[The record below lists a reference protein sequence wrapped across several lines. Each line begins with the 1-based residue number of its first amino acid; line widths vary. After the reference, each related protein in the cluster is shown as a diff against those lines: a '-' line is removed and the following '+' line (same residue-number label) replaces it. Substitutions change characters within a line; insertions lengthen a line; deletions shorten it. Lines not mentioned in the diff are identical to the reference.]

1 MILNDNIPQIK
12 VMGFKSE
19 IKDVPTTLK
28 LINELNAN
36 DSDFTVQLLDA
47 RGIAGEKHILN
58 ATIHAINAFKR
69 KNNIA
74 KDLGMEICL
83 RASAQRQIARAIEI
97 LGLKVGPMDI
107 CAVLVGCNSDES
119 DESNECGSF
128 TDIGQSI
135 ENKLNGM
142 FIRDDSVLEAN
153 EQILKKIYNIENEEM
168 EVLGSATYT
177 LIERT
182 TILILSA

>member
-12 VMGFKSE
+12 IIGFKSE
-19 IKDVPTTLK
+19 IKDVAITLK
-28 LINELNAN
+28 LINELNDN
-36 DSDFTVQLLDA
+36 DSNFTVQLLDA
-47 RGIAGEKHILN
+47 RGIASEKHILN

-83 RASAQRQIARAIEI
+83 RASAQRQISRAIEI
-97 LGLKVGPMDI
+97 LGLKEGPMDI
-107 CAVLVGCNSDES
+107 CAVLVGCNSDER
-119 DESNECGSF
+119 GSSM
-128 TDIGQSI
+128 DIAQSI
-135 ENKLNGM
+135 ENKLNEM
-142 FIRDDSVLEAN
+142 FTRDDSVLEAN

-168 EVLGSATYT
+168 EVLGSVTYT

-182 TILILSA
+182 TILILDA

>member
-12 VMGFKSE
+12 IIGFKSE
-19 IKDVPTTLK
+19 IKDVATTLK
-28 LINELNAN
+28 LINELNDN

-83 RASAQRQIARAIEI
+83 RASAQRQISRAIEI
-97 LGLKVGPMDI
+97 LGLKAGPMDI
-107 CAVLVGCNSDES
+107 CAVLVGCNSDEA
-119 DESNECGSF
+119 DEFCSSM
-128 TDIGQSI
+128 DITQEI
-135 ENKLNGM
+135 ENKLNEM
-142 FIRDDSVLEAN
+142 FTRDDTVLEAN
-153 EQILKKIYNIENEEM
+153 EQVLKEIYNIENEEM
-168 EVLGSATYT
+168 EVLGSVTYT

-182 TILILSA
+182 TILILDA

>member
-12 VMGFKSE
+12 VVGFKSE
-19 IKDVPTTLK
+19 IKDVSTTLK
-28 LINELNAN
+28 LINELNDN
-36 DSDFTVQLLDA
+36 DSNFTVQLLDA
-47 RGIAGEKHILN
+47 RGIADEKHILN

-83 RASAQRQIARAIEI
+83 RASAQRQISRAIEI

-107 CAVLVGCNSDES
+107 CAVLVGCNYDET
-119 DESNECGSF
+119 DESNECSSSI
-128 TDIGQSI
+128 DIAQRI
-135 ENKLNGM
+135 ENKLNEM
-142 FIRDDSVLEAN
+142 FTRDDSVLEAN
-153 EQILKKIYNIENEEM
+153 EQVLKEIYNIENEEM
-168 EVLGSATYT
+168 EVLGSVIYT

-182 TILILSA
+182 TILILDA

>member
-1 MILNDNIPQIK
+1 
-12 VMGFKSE
+12 GFKSE
-19 IKDVPTTLK
+19 IKDVATTLK
-28 LINELNAN
+28 LINELNDN
-36 DSDFTVQLLDA
+36 DSNFTVQLLDA

-83 RASAQRQIARAIEI
+83 RASAQRQISRAIEI

-119 DESNECGSF
+119 DESNGPNGCGSF
-128 TDIGQSI
+128 TDIDQSI

-142 FIRDDSVLEAN
+142 FTRDDSVLESN
-153 EQILKKIYNIENEEM
+153 EQVLKEIYNIENEEM
-168 EVLGSATYT
+168 EVLGSVTYT

-182 TILILSA
+182 TILILDA